1 MMQKSSTTFLKT
13 VIYLMGLI
21 MIALSVILIPQI
33 IIDIS
38 DSSAMVKWVIYPI
51 VIGVFLTTI
60 PFYLALYQALKLLR
74 LIDQNQTFSEEA
86 VFTLKKIKQCALT
99 ITGIYILTMPFIYL
113 FAEKDDAPGVI
124 IIGMVPLFVSFV
136 VAVFASLLQKL
147 FKNALEIKTENDLTV

>member
-1 MMQKSSTTFLKT
+1 MQKSSTTFLKT

-33 IIDIS
+33 IIHIS
-38 DSSAMVKWVIYPI
+38 DSSAMVKWIIYPI
-51 VIGVFLTTI
+51 VIGVFFTTI

-86 VFTLKKIKQCALT
+86 VFTLKRIKQCALT

>member
-1 MMQKSSTTFLKT
+1 MPKSSTAFLKT
-13 VIYLMGLI
+13 VIYIMGLI

-33 IIDIS
+33 IINIS
-38 DSSAMVKWVIYPI
+38 DSSSMVKWIVYPI

-74 LIDQNQTFSEEA
+74 LIDQKQTFSEEA
-86 VFTLKKIKQCALT
+86 VFTLKRIKQCALT

-113 FAEKDDAPGVI
+113 FAEKDDAPGAI

>member
-1 MMQKSSTTFLKT
+1 M
-13 VIYLMGLI
+13 
-21 MIALSVILIPQI
+21 
-33 IIDIS
+33 DHIS
-38 DSSAMVKWVIYPI
+38 NCNWC
-51 VIGVFLTTI
+51 FFTTI

-86 VFTLKKIKQCALT
+86 VFTLKRIKQCALT